1 MKIRMI
7 CLSTAIACTA
17 FVADARADA
26 RIDFRA
32 TEGGGAHIETLFIG
46 QGLLRSDADASTSL
60 IVDPGTGMITL
71 LQHDERT
78 YVRMDR
84 AEIERMGGAVASTM
98 AQLDQTLAGLPPSMR
113 AQIQGL
119 TGGVLGAG
127 DARPMIQVLRT
138 EQRETVAGHACTIYQ
153 TSKQGSIISEACMA
167 PASVLDGLSAAGR
180 RTLDSAMA
188 MTTQMAETLS
198 KGPLRNLVDLGPFK
212 GGLFPLRVTEI
223 DGSHRASSEFESITA
238 VSLPSELFA
247 TPAGY
252 REKKLEIPGLAR

>member
-7 CLSTAIACTA
+7 CLSVVIACTA

-46 QGLLRSDADASTSL
+46 QGKLRSDADASTSL
-60 IVDPGTGMITL
+60 IMDPGTGVITL

-84 AEIERMGGAVASTM
+84 AGIERMGGAFASTM
-98 AQLDQTLAGLPPSMR
+98 SQVDQTLAALPPSMR
-113 AQIQGL
+113 AQMQEL
-119 TGGVLGAG
+119 TGGMLGAG
-127 DARPMIQVLRT
+127 DGRPMLQVRQT
-138 EQRETVAGHACTIYQ
+138 EQRETVAGHACTVYQ
-153 TSKQGSIISEACMA
+153 TRKQGSLVSEACMA
-167 PASVLDGLSAAGR
+167 PASVLDGLSTAGR
-180 RTLDSAMA
+180 LTLDSAMA

-198 KGPLRNLVDLGPFK
+198 QGPLRNLVDLGPFK
-212 GGLFPLRVTEI
+212 GGLFPLRITEI
-223 DGSHRASSEFESITA
+223 DGSHRASSEFAAITA
-238 VSLPSELFA
+238 ISLPPELFA

>member
-7 CLSTAIACTA
+7 CLSAAIACTA

-46 QGLLRSDADASTSL
+46 QGLLRSDAGASTSL
-60 IVDPGTGMITL
+60 IMDPGTGVITL

-78 YVRMDR
+78 YVRMDQ
-84 AEIERMGGAVASTM
+84 AEIERMGGAFASTM
-98 AQLDQTLAGLPPSMR
+98 SQVDQTLAALPPSMR
-113 AQIQGL
+113 AQMQEL
-119 TGGVLGAG
+119 TGGMLGVG
-127 DARPMIQVLRT
+127 DGRPMLQVRQT
-138 EQRETVAGHACTIYQ
+138 GQRETVAGHACTVYQ
-153 TSKQGSIISEACMA
+153 TRKQGSLVSETCMA
-167 PASVLDGLSAAGR
+167 PASVLDGLSTAGR

-212 GGLFPLRVTEI
+212 GGLFPLRITEI
-223 DGSHRASSEFESITA
+223 DGSHRATSEFASITA
-238 VSLPSELFA
+238 VILPSDLFA